1 MSESFSY
8 PADEQ
13 QEHDAEEEN
22 HNDVERPVIS
32 IVALLP
38 KPLRLSEQKIIQAAR
53 RAWGISI
60 GTKHDKTEGFVMGD
74 ADAGRFFVY
83 RQDALVLVNAIADT
97 YVPNVEETA
106 TNLADLRLR
115 KLFCQHTAWFSC
127 DLMLSDTPELPKHG
141 EVEHYRILGRLFAE
155 LMPAGAL
162 LLYLPEFD
170 RMYPV
175 TEKTIAA
182 LRAEDPLQALEQT
195 WEVPVVE
202 VESDDPALLQ
212 AQATARQT
220 WPQFLAAFE
229 AQKGSGFAVKVPLR
243 AGEDVEF
250 IWVSVEAIEND
261 RIFGRLANQPIYLK
275 NLEEGDRVQANVADL
290 NDWVYLDPQENLVG
304 GYTIKVLAE
313 RMKENQRG
321 GED

>member
-1 MSESFSY
+1 MSEFLPH

-13 QEHDAEEEN
+13 QENDDEEEN
-22 HNDVERPVIS
+22 HNDDERPLIS

-53 RAWGISI
+53 KAWGISI
-60 GTKHDKTEGFVMGD
+60 GTKGDDTESFVMGD

-106 TNLADLRLR
+106 ATLADLRLR

-127 DLMLSDTPELPKHG
+127 DLMLINTPELPEHG
-141 EVEHYRILGRLFAE
+141 EVGHYQILGRLFAE

-162 LLYLPEFD
+162 LLYLPEFGH
-170 RMYPV
+170 MYPV
-175 TEKTIAA
+175 TERTIAA
-182 LRAEDPLQALEQT
+182 LRAQDPLQALEET
-195 WEVPVVE
+195 WELPVVE

-220 WPQFLAAFE
+220 WPQFVAAFE
-229 AQKGSGFAVKVPLR
+229 AQQGSDFAVKVPLGT
-243 AGEDVEF
+243 GEDVEF
-250 IWVSVEAIEND
+250 IWVLVEAIEND
-261 RIFGRLANQPIYLK
+261 RIFGRLANAPVFLK
-275 NLEEGDRVQANVADL
+275 DLEEGDYVQADVADL
-290 NDWVYLDPQENLVG
+290 NDWVYVDPQGDLVG
-304 GYTIKVLAE
+304 GYTIKVLTK
-313 RMKENQRG
+313 RMQENQQHE
-321 GED
+321 ED